1 MSSNASVELARHA
14 FRERRIG
21 PRYSGKLHLATTISV
36 SLLVALA
43 SAAMVEGVRPL
54 EWLTIPLTF
63 LYANLSE
70 YLGHRGPMHHKTR
83 FLYKVFE
90 RHSIEHHSF
99 FTDKA
104 ATFDTSRDYKAV
116 LFPPVLLFFFI
127 GGFAI
132 PVGALLY
139 WLISPNVCFL
149 FVLTAV
155 LYFLNYEVLHFAYH
169 AHPDSWLGRLPLMSR
184 LRQHHITHHNR
195 RLMTRYNFNI
205 TYPICD
211 LVFGTLYRGADGD
224 KTLETDHSGA
234 PIHE

>member
-1 MSSNASVELARHA
+1 MSSVDSARKA
-14 FRERRIG
+14 FRDRRIG
-21 PRYSGKLHLATTISV
+21 PGYSGPLHLASTISI
-36 SLLVALA
+36 SLTIAVA
-43 SAAMVEGVRPL
+43 SALMLESVTPL

-70 YLGHRGPMHHKTR
+70 YLGHRGPMHHRTR
-83 FLYKVFE
+83 FLSKVFE

-104 ATFDTSRDYKAV
+104 ASFDSSQDYKAV
-116 LFPPVLLFFFI
+116 LFPPILLIFFV

-139 WLISPNVCFL
+139 WLVSPNVCFL
-149 FVLTAV
+149 FILTAV
-155 LYFLNYEVLHFAYH
+155 LYFLNYELLHFAYH
-169 AHPDSWLGRLPLMSR
+169 ADPASRLGRLPFMGR
-184 LRQHHITHHNR
+184 LRQHHIAHHNR

-211 LVFGTLYRGADGD
+211 VIFGTLYRGADG
-224 KTLETDHSGA
+224 S
-234 PIHE
+234 

>member
-1 MSSNASVELARHA
+1 MSSSSVEVAREA

-21 PRYSGKLHLATTISV
+21 PRYSGPLHLATTTSV

-43 SAAMVEGVRPL
+43 SALMLDDVRPL

-83 FLYKVFE
+83 FLTKVFE

-99 FTDKA
+99 FTHEA
-104 ATFDTSRDYKAV
+104 ATFDSSRDYKAV
-116 LFPPVLLFFFI
+116 LFPPILLIFFI
-127 GGFAI
+127 AGFAV

-139 WLISPNVCFL
+139 VLLSPNVCFL

-155 LYFLNYEVLHFAYH
+155 LYFLNYELLHFAYH
-169 AHPDSWLGRLPLMSR
+169 CKEDSWLGRLPLISQ
-184 LRQHHITHHNR
+184 LRQHHVTHHNR
-195 RLMTRYNFNI
+195 QLMTRYNFNI

-211 LVFGTLYRGADGD
+211 RLFGTLYREDAR
-224 KTLETDHSGA
+224 S
-234 PIHE
+234 

>member
-1 MSSNASVELARHA
+1 MSGNSVDTARNA

-21 PRYSGKLHLATTISV
+21 PHYSGPLHLATTVGVSV
-36 SLLVALA
+36 LVALV
-43 SAAMVEGVRPL
+43 SAAQLENIRPL
-54 EWLTIPLTF
+54 EWLTVPVTF

-83 FLYKVFE
+83 FLTKVFE

-104 ATFDTSRDYKAV
+104 STFDSSRDYKAV
-116 LFPPVLLFFFI
+116 LFPPVLLLFFI
-127 GGFAI
+127 GCFAI

-155 LYFLNYEVLHFAYH
+155 LYFLNYELLHFAYH
-169 AHPDSWLGRLPLMSR
+169 ADPASWIGRLPFMGR
-184 LRQHHITHHNR
+184 LRQHHINHHNR
-195 RLMTRYNFNI
+195 QLMTRYNFNI

-211 LVFGTLYRGADGD
+211 RLFGTLYRGTEG
-224 KTLETDHSGA
+224 G
-234 PIHE
+234 

>member
-1 MSSNASVELARHA
+1 MTAHSVNISRKA

-21 PRYSGKLHLATTISV
+21 PRYSGPLHLTTTIGV
-36 SLLVALA
+36 SLLIALL
-43 SAAMVEGVRPL
+43 SALMLEDVTLL

-70 YLGHRGPMHHKTR
+70 YLGHRGPMHHRTR
-83 FLYKVFE
+83 FFGKVFE

-99 FTDKA
+99 FTDEA
-104 ATFDTSRDYKAV
+104 ATFDSSQDYKAV
-116 LFPPVLLFFFI
+116 LFPPILLIFFI

-139 WLISPNVCFL
+139 FLISPNVCFL

-155 LYFLNYEVLHFAYH
+155 IYFLNYELLHFAYH
-169 AHPDSWLGRLPLMSR
+169 SDPNSWLGRLPYMKQ
-184 LRQHHITHHNR
+184 LRQHHITHHNPQ
-195 RLMTRYNFNI
+195 LMTRFNFNI

-211 LVFGTLYRGADGD
+211 RVFGTLCRDNVRSRSTESDRKAGA
-224 KTLETDHSGA
+224 
-234 PIHE
+234 

>member
-1 MSSNASVELARHA
+1 MAASAVETARSA

-21 PRYSGKLHLATTISV
+21 PRYSGPLHLATTTSV

-43 SAAMVEGVRPL
+43 SALMLDDVRPL
-54 EWLTIPLTF
+54 EWLTVPLTF

-83 FLYKVFE
+83 FLTKVFE

-99 FTDKA
+99 FTHEA
-104 ATFDTSRDYKAV
+104 ATFDSSQDYKAV
-116 LFPPVLLFFFI
+116 LFPPILLFFFI

-139 WLISPNVCFL
+139 VLLSANVCYL

-155 LYFLNYEVLHFAYH
+155 LYFLNYELLHFAYH
-169 AHPDSWLGRLPLMSR
+169 CSEDSWLGRLPLISR
-184 LRQHHITHHNR
+184 LRQHHVTHHDR

-211 LVFGTLYRGADGD
+211 RLFGTLYRDDA
-224 KTLETDHSGA
+224 SS
-234 PIHE
+234 

>member
-1 MSSNASVELARHA
+1 MPASSVQAARSR

-21 PRYSGKLHLATTISV
+21 PRYSGPLHLATTISV
-36 SLLVALA
+36 SVLVALL
-43 SAAMVEGVRPL
+43 SAAQLDDVRPL
-54 EWLTIPLTF
+54 EWLTVPLTF

-83 FLYKVFE
+83 FLKKLFE
-90 RHSIEHHSF
+90 RHSIEHHAF

-104 ATFDTSRDYKAV
+104 PVFDSSRDYKAV
-116 LFPPVLLFFFI
+116 LFPPILLVFFV

-139 WLISPNVCFL
+139 WLFSPNVCFL

-155 LYFLNYEVLHFAYH
+155 LYFLNYELLHFAYH
-169 AHPDSWLGRLPLMSR
+169 ADPASWIGRLPLIGR
-184 LRQHHITHHNR
+184 LRRHHVTHHNR

-211 LVFGTLYRGADGD
+211 WLFGTLYR
-224 KTLETDHSGA
+224 ETPRS
-234 PIHE
+234 